1 MKFFIASP
9 WQNKDVVKSLTVALV
24 AQGHEACSFLDN
36 GANLVGSAPAV
47 EESEEEDVSLAAG
60 WENDPKVKEVFES
73 DIKALEGSDEVI
85 LLEPSGRSSL
95 MEAGIAY
102 GMGKKVVRVG
112 PVAHPEVFAYGIC
125 GSHYASVEE
134 FLSDLKNTPAQG
146 K

>member
-9 WQNKDVVKSLTVALV
+9 WQNKDVVKSLSVTLV
-24 AQGHEACSFLDN
+24 AQGHAVSSFLDN
-36 GANLVGSAPAV
+36 GANLVGGAPAV
-47 EESEEEDVSLAAG
+47 EESEEEGINLVAG
-60 WENDPKVKEVFES
+60 WENDPKVKEIFES

-95 MEAGIAY
+95 VEAGIAY

-112 PVAHPEVFAYGIC
+112 SVARPEVFAYCIC

-134 FLSDLKNTPAQG
+134 FLNDLKNAPVQG
-146 K
+146 E